1 MSLWADE
8 GLQGVH
14 TYKKV
19 LPYSFPWLN
28 VWFLCRVCVCTCKR
42 LGDMIHSNNFNIYL
56 MKCFYSCTH
65 KHTLGVFSFFSSSPF
80 VCLFQFLCTV
90 LLALVNIFSHICWS
104 RANIYVLDRCCGIF
118 VAVFFIP
125 QNIIHSYMFTYIHTL
140 SQVEIRLAFDCKCNS
155 SRRQVLLV
163 GWSELSTMYT
173 EKSRT
178 TLFILPPPLPPPP
191 SVVLHFFCARRVSF
205 WWQITIICFLYSFD
219 CQFAVYIIIILSW
232 FFSSPFSPHL
242 MAYFS
247 SLFLL
252 CIVHIII
259 SSRQLLPFSFS
270 ITQIH
275 LCLFDFRFHR
285 STKSVPVLFHV
296 YNIHQRSLGRWE
308 NFRCIRSWISCPSSW
323 RIRTLY

>member
-1 MSLWADE
+1 MSRWGTPRGAYIQESTPLFVS
-8 GLQGVH
+8 LTQRLIP
-14 TYKKV
+14 
-19 LPYSFPWLN
+19 LP
-28 VWFLCRVCVCTCKR
+28 CVCVCTCKR

-118 VAVFFIP
+118 VAMFFIP

-163 GWSELSTMYT
+163 GWSELSTVYT
-173 EKSRT
+173 EKSHT

-191 SVVLHFFCARRVSF
+191 SVVLHFFLCS
-205 WWQITIICFLYSFD
+205 TGFL
-219 CQFAVYIIIILSW
+219 
-232 FFSSPFSPHL
+232 L
-242 MAYFS
+242 MANHDHMFPLFFWLSVRRLYHHYLELVFFLPILTS
-247 SLFLL
+247 SNGIL
-252 CIVHIII
+252 
-259 SSRQLLPFSFS
+259 
-270 ITQIH
+270 
-275 LCLFDFRFHR
+275 
-285 STKSVPVLFHV
+285 
-296 YNIHQRSLGRWE
+296 
-308 NFRCIRSWISCPSSW
+308 
-323 RIRTLY
+323 